1 MVLLAD
7 LQEGGSLPTHSG
19 DCEQNQ
25 FDRLYYGYSSTFR
38 LGSCNARGKKAYCS
52 VCTKQCN
59 LTIFFVLQELAQRKA
74 KVLATLQ
81 ELQNEVAP
89 ITYATEKLKDTD
101 HMKDSKSFI
110 SILQKEYDVRF

>member
-1 MVLLAD
+1 MMLFVAQFEFKIFIFCA
-7 LQEGGSLPTHSG
+7 LQ
-19 DCEQNQ
+19 
-25 FDRLYYGYSSTFR
+25 
-38 LGSCNARGKKAYCS
+38 
-52 VCTKQCN
+52 
-59 LTIFFVLQELAQRKA
+59 LQELAQRKA

-110 SILQKEYDVRF
+110 SILQKEYNVRFVE